1 MKALGEMLPGED
13 ATNAFL
19 GIFPE
24 DSVFNDWDLVLE
36 SDIDEEQ
43 NRQSNE
49 DPVHLYRPIR

>member
-1 MKALGEMLPGED
+1 MKALGEMLLGKD

-19 GIFPE
+19 GIFSE
-24 DSVFNDWDLVLE
+24 DSVFNDWDLLLE

-49 DPVHLYRPIR
+49 APAHLYRPIR

>member
-1 MKALGEMLPGED
+1 MLLGKD

-19 GIFPE
+19 GIFSE
-24 DSVFNDWDLVLE
+24 DSVFNDWDLLLE

-49 DPVHLYRPIR
+49 APAHLYRPIR